1 MGLPIPSSTAVSWL
15 SSPAC
20 VQKKC
25 CGNCSLQP
33 KGLPRSPSLKCEN
46 AKPGRILTKST
57 ITGSTIDKQCRL
69 ETSPMSCLRRL
80 HMRFGPV
87 KQWQRPFSQY
97 FVDGMQ
103 GKLVTEAS
111 SEQSNSRRVKLAAL
125 QLPSGLRLIHAGSLV
140 QSAQADQLSNFS
152 SSSVQYLLSTP
163 LASTSNLKILSSPS
177 STRS

>member
-1 MGLPIPSSTAVSWL
+1 
-15 SSPAC
+15 
-20 VQKKC
+20 
-25 CGNCSLQP
+25 
-33 KGLPRSPSLKCEN
+33 
-46 AKPGRILTKST
+46 
-57 ITGSTIDKQCRL
+57 
-69 ETSPMSCLRRL
+69 
-80 HMRFGPV
+80 MRFGPV